1 MTRNTYVP
9 HPDRSDALNTALTTL
24 NILNKGDNASGAI
37 DDEEMVN
44 FYINMNEKTTPS
56 IGRRLKKSRS
66 RKKRI
71 HNNKL
76 KIKAGMNVENAMIY
90 GIMHEEMTHGAA
102 KRLFGKNNT
111 WQRKGII
118 ENDIII
124 GMDKGHYWINA
135 LKGHPDLSMEE
146 AQNIQDYYLMKLY
159 DIFSDDQQWGSGRR
173 RKKTRYRHSKKRSRK
188 NRRKGSRRK

>member
-1 MTRNTYVP
+1 MTRGTYV
-9 HPDRSDALNTALTTL
+9 HLSNRVDALNDALTAL
-24 NILNKGDNASGAI
+24 NISNKGDNASGAI

-44 FYINMNEKTTPS
+44 FYINMNKKTTPS
-56 IGRRLKKSRS
+56 IGRGLKKSKS

-71 HNNKL
+71 HDNKL
-76 KIKAGMNVENAMIY
+76 KIKVGMNVENAMIY
-90 GIMHEEMTHGAA
+90 GIMHEEMTHPAT

-111 WQRKGII
+111 WQRKGTIV
-118 ENDIII
+118 NDIII
-124 GMDKGHYWINA
+124 GMNKGHYWINT

-173 RKKTRYRHSKKRSRK
+173 RKRTRYRHSKKRSRK